1 MKAKLS
7 HKVVLVVSIP
17 LLFQLVFVSVFFN
30 SIKELDAIQQAQRQT
45 AKLMLWRNQLRVVNT
60 MNGCY
65 YILYR
70 ATQKKEYANNLYES
84 IHRNIEILKK
94 FQNEWKDDPVKSEI
108 FQSCVRLHKIAAR
121 QFSFF
126 MSLPSEA
133 FSISDVL
140 GGPQM
145 VEGAK
150 AEARQTGT
158 GKKSNLELYFAE
170 LEKSSAE
177 LNDRFHEQER
187 ELKNILQLSI
197 LASIIVSVITGLLFT
212 WSVIQRLQTVA
223 SNIRSMENHKEM
235 LDTVGGNDEIAA
247 LNKSVQE
254 TDRRIRQAE
263 EFQAQTARIVA
274 NELKEPLDLLA
285 TYLQKLLDEGFTSL
299 TADGKQRLERS
310 LQEVDRLRTLTRDL
324 LSLDKISRA
333 GWDLQIAEVDLANI
347 AATAVD
353 TVKDFASSVFVSI
366 ETKLT
371 EVRVM
376 GDSAR
381 LQQIALNLLTNAI
394 KFSKRGKCIVV
405 VTETEGRFG
414 KLSVTDHGTGI
425 PDDFQ
430 NLIFGKYEQASRED
444 STEKG
449 GSGLGLAISKKLIE
463 TQQGKMGFNSKLG
476 KGSTFWFMLP
486 LQSTESSAAS
496 DLPKAASN
504 SPKAGDMSETTEVL
518 TPSTRETAAPL
529 DNEERIPVRPTLW
542 LNGLLIVFLPMVLQ
556 LATIGLLW
564 VVINQIGIN
573 VDALYRIG
581 SIAQNHSAVMDA
593 IGFSS
598 RLSMLYNIEKDEF
611 YKSYAQ
617 TYQRQLSDL
626 IYQSTQMSQGDPKRE
641 QTAALLERLANR
653 IIQGENDIMDAPQDS
668 QVSEVF
674 GTSRLVEMLN
684 VFKQIALPVEV
695 SVSEANKVIES
706 NTLAKMEMRQN
717 IETIIFL
724 SSLGTFVCAV
734 LLGILF
740 TRKVAFRVEHIV
752 QNTRN
757 LVDKEPLLT
766 PLPGNDEIAFVD
778 RSFYEAANHL
788 IQLDRFKQEII
799 AITSHEFRTPLTS
812 LLAKVDL
819 IQVGVFG
826 TLNANGTEIARQ
838 ARKNISFLIV
848 LITNLLDVEK
858 IQSGRT
864 IVAREIVD
872 LTEVLIKASEDV
884 SELCN
889 EQQVKIVVEENA
901 VTASADA
908 VRLIQSINAVLTDI
922 LEHAPAGASIHL
934 NARRDGEHAIITV
947 VAPGGS
953 CSHNSLKPDSA
964 RGRLAR
970 DLLRLIVEQH
980 QGTTAIVASEDRLI
994 VTVKIPAV
1002 PEKNAAA

>member
-94 FQNEWKDDPVKSEI
+94 FQNEWRDDPVKSEI
-108 FQSCVRLHKIAAR
+108 FQSCVRLHKIVAR

-223 SNIRSMENHKEM
+223 SNIRSMESHQEM
-235 LDTVGGNDEIAA
+235 LDTVGGDDEIAA

-285 TYLQKLLDEGFTSL
+285 TYLQKLLDDGFTSM

-366 ETKLT
+366 ETQLT

-394 KFSKRGKCIVV
+394 KFSKRGKSIVV
-405 VTETEGRFG
+405 VTESEGRFG

-476 KGSTFWFMLP
+476 EGSTFWFMLP
-486 LQSTESSAAS
+486 RQNMKSRE
-496 DLPKAASN
+496 PHQ
-504 SPKAGDMSETTEVL
+504 SPKSAGEPETSEVTTEAMC
-518 TPSTRETAAPL
+518 ETASPL
-529 DNEERIPVRPTLW
+529 DSQERIPVRPTLW

-611 YKSYAQ
+611 YKGYAQ

-674 GTSRLVEMLN
+674 GTSKLVEMLN

-740 TRKVAFRVEHIV
+740 TRKVAFRVDHIV

-788 IQLDRFKQEII
+788 IQLERFKQEII

-864 IVAREIVD
+864 IVARDTVD
-872 LTEVLIKASEDV
+872 LSEVLTKASEDV

-934 NARRDGEHAIITV
+934 NARRDGEHALITV

-953 CSHNSLKPDSA
+953 CSHNSLKADSA

-994 VTVKIPAV
+994 VTIKMPAGS
-1002 PEKNAAA
+1002 EKNSAD

>member
-94 FQNEWKDDPVKSEI
+94 FQNEWRDDPVKSEI

-223 SNIRSMENHKEM
+223 SNIRSMESHQEM
-235 LDTVGGNDEIAA
+235 LDTVGGDDEIAA
-247 LNKSVQE
+247 LNKSG
-254 TDRRIRQAE
+254 QAE

-285 TYLQKLLDEGFTSL
+285 TYLQKLLDDGFTSM

-366 ETKLT
+366 ETQLT

-394 KFSKRGKCIVV
+394 KFSKRGKSIVV
-405 VTETEGRFG
+405 VTESEGRFG

-476 KGSTFWFMLP
+476 EGSTFWFMLP
-486 LQSTESSAAS
+486 RQNMKSRE
-496 DLPKAASN
+496 PHQ
-504 SPKAGDMSETTEVL
+504 SPKSAGEPETSEVTTEAMC
-518 TPSTRETAAPL
+518 ETASPL
-529 DNEERIPVRPTLW
+529 DSQERIPVRPTLW

-611 YKSYAQ
+611 YKGYAQ

-674 GTSRLVEMLN
+674 GTSKLVEMLN

-717 IETIIFL
+717 IETIILL
-724 SSLGTFVCAV
+724 SSVCTFISAVILGVMV
-734 LLGILF
+734 
-740 TRKVAFRVEHIV
+740 TRKLAFRVDHVV

-757 LVDKEPLLT
+757 LIDRKPLFP
-766 PLPGNDEIAFVD
+766 PLPGTDEIAFVD

-788 IQLDRFKQEII
+788 IQLEQFKQEII

-826 TLNANGTEIARQ
+826 ALNESGWTVARK

-848 LITNLLDVEK
+848 LITNLLDLEK
-858 IQSGRT
+858 IQSGKT
-864 IVAREIVD
+864 IVSKDSVSFD
-872 LTEVLIKASEDV
+872 DVLRKAVQEV
-884 SELCN
+884 SELS
-889 EQQVKIVVEENA
+889 EKRLPMIEVEENNI
-901 VTASADA
+901 TANVDA
-908 VRLIQSINAVLTDI
+908 VRLAQSISAVLREMLEYSTEDTI
-922 LEHAPAGASIHL
+922 LKIDTQAKEKVVLVTIT
-934 NARRDGEHAIITV
+934 ARGKE
-947 VAPGGS
+947 
-953 CSHNSLKPDSA
+953 CSQKALDRKTA
-964 RGRLAR
+964 RGRLAV
-970 DLLRLIVEQH
+970 DLLRAIVEQH
-980 QGTTAIVASEDRLI
+980 QGATEIKASDKQLE
-994 VTVKIPAV
+994 VKLEIPDS
-1002 PEKNAAA
+1002 

>member
-94 FQNEWKDDPVKSEI
+94 FQNEWRDDPVKSEI
-108 FQSCVRLHKIAAR
+108 FQSCVRLHKIVAR

-223 SNIRSMENHKEM
+223 SNIRSMESHQEM
-235 LDTVGGNDEIAA
+235 LDTVGGDDEIAA

-285 TYLQKLLDEGFTSL
+285 TYLQKLLDDGFTSM

-366 ETKLT
+366 ETQLT

-394 KFSKRGKCIVV
+394 KFSKRGKSIVV
-405 VTETEGRFG
+405 VTESEGRFG

-476 KGSTFWFMLP
+476 EGSTFWFMLP
-486 LQSTESSAAS
+486 RQNMKSRE
-496 DLPKAASN
+496 PHQ
-504 SPKAGDMSETTEVL
+504 SPKSAGEPETSEVTTEAMC
-518 TPSTRETAAPL
+518 ETASPL
-529 DNEERIPVRPTLW
+529 DSQERIPVRPTLW

-611 YKSYAQ
+611 YKGYAQ

-674 GTSRLVEMLN
+674 GTSKLVEMLN

-717 IETIIFL
+717 IETIILL
-724 SSLGTFVCAV
+724 SSVCTFISAVILGVMV
-734 LLGILF
+734 
-740 TRKVAFRVEHIV
+740 TRKLAFRVDHVV

-757 LVDKEPLLT
+757 LIDRKPLFP
-766 PLPGNDEIAFVD
+766 PLPGTDEIAFVD

-788 IQLDRFKQEII
+788 IQLEQFKQEII

-826 TLNANGTEIARQ
+826 ALNESGWTVARK

-848 LITNLLDVEK
+848 LITNLLDLEK
-858 IQSGRT
+858 IQSGKT
-864 IVAREIVD
+864 IVSKDSVSFD
-872 LTEVLIKASEDV
+872 DVLRKAVQEV
-884 SELCN
+884 SELS
-889 EQQVKIVVEENA
+889 EERLPMIEVEENNI
-901 VTASADA
+901 TANVDA
-908 VRLIQSINAVLTDI
+908 VRLAQSISAVLREMLEYSTEDTI
-922 LEHAPAGASIHL
+922 LKIDTQAKEKVVLVTIT
-934 NARRDGEHAIITV
+934 ARGKE
-947 VAPGGS
+947 
-953 CSHNSLKPDSA
+953 CSQKALDRKTA
-964 RGRLAR
+964 RGRLAV
-970 DLLRLIVEQH
+970 DLLRAIVEQH
-980 QGTTAIVASEDRLI
+980 QGATEIKASDKQLE
-994 VTVKIPAV
+994 VKLEIPDS
-1002 PEKNAAA
+1002 

>member
-1 MKAKLS
+1 M
-7 HKVVLVVSIP
+7 
-17 LLFQLVFVSVFFN
+17 LFQLVFVSVFFN

-94 FQNEWKDDPVKSEI
+94 FQNEWRDDPVKSEI
-108 FQSCVRLHKIAAR
+108 FQSCVRLHKIVAR

-223 SNIRSMENHKEM
+223 SNIRSMESHQEM
-235 LDTVGGNDEIAA
+235 LDTVGGDDEIAA

-285 TYLQKLLDEGFTSL
+285 TYLQKLLDDGFTSM

-366 ETKLT
+366 ETQLT

-394 KFSKRGKCIVV
+394 KFSKRGKSIVV
-405 VTETEGRFG
+405 VTESEGRFG

-476 KGSTFWFMLP
+476 EGSTFWFMLP
-486 LQSTESSAAS
+486 RQNMKSRE
-496 DLPKAASN
+496 PHQ
-504 SPKAGDMSETTEVL
+504 SPKSAGEPETSEVTTEAMC
-518 TPSTRETAAPL
+518 ETASPL
-529 DNEERIPVRPTLW
+529 DSQERIPVRPTLW

-611 YKSYAQ
+611 YKGYAQ

-674 GTSRLVEMLN
+674 GTSKLVEMLN

-717 IETIIFL
+717 IETIILL
-724 SSLGTFVCAV
+724 SSVCTFISAVILGVMV
-734 LLGILF
+734 
-740 TRKVAFRVEHIV
+740 TRKLAFRVDHVV

-757 LVDKEPLLT
+757 LIDRKPLFP
-766 PLPGNDEIAFVD
+766 PLPGTDEIAFVD

-788 IQLDRFKQEII
+788 IQLEQFKQEII

-826 TLNANGTEIARQ
+826 ALNESGWTVARK

-848 LITNLLDVEK
+848 LITNLLDLEK
-858 IQSGRT
+858 IQSGKT
-864 IVAREIVD
+864 IVSKDSVSFD
-872 LTEVLIKASEDV
+872 DVLRKAVQEV
-884 SELCN
+884 SELS
-889 EQQVKIVVEENA
+889 EERLPMIEVEENNI
-901 VTASADA
+901 TANVDA
-908 VRLIQSINAVLTDI
+908 VRLAQSISAVLREMLEYSTEDTI
-922 LEHAPAGASIHL
+922 LKIDTQAKEKVVLVTIT
-934 NARRDGEHAIITV
+934 ARGKE
-947 VAPGGS
+947 
-953 CSHNSLKPDSA
+953 CSQKALDRKTA
-964 RGRLAR
+964 RGRLAV
-970 DLLRLIVEQH
+970 DLLRAIVEQH
-980 QGTTAIVASEDRLI
+980 QGATEIKASDKQLE
-994 VTVKIPAV
+994 VKLEIPDS
-1002 PEKNAAA
+1002 

>member
-1 MKAKLS
+1 
-7 HKVVLVVSIP
+7 
-17 LLFQLVFVSVFFN
+17 
-30 SIKELDAIQQAQRQT
+30 
-45 AKLMLWRNQLRVVNT
+45 
-60 MNGCY
+60 
-65 YILYR
+65 
-70 ATQKKEYANNLYES
+70 
-84 IHRNIEILKK
+84 
-94 FQNEWKDDPVKSEI
+94 
-108 FQSCVRLHKIAAR
+108 
-121 QFSFF
+121 
-126 MSLPSEA
+126 
-133 FSISDVL
+133 
-140 GGPQM
+140 
-145 VEGAK
+145 
-150 AEARQTGT
+150 
-158 GKKSNLELYFAE
+158 
-170 LEKSSAE
+170 
-177 LNDRFHEQER
+177 
-187 ELKNILQLSI
+187 QLSI

-223 SNIRSMENHKEM
+223 SNIRSMESHQEM
-235 LDTVGGNDEIAA
+235 LDTVGGDDEIAA

-285 TYLQKLLDEGFTSL
+285 TYLQKLLDDGFTSM

-366 ETKLT
+366 ETQLT

-394 KFSKRGKCIVV
+394 KFSKRGKSIVV
-405 VTETEGRFG
+405 VTESEGRFG

-476 KGSTFWFMLP
+476 EGSTFWFMLP
-486 LQSTESSAAS
+486 RQNMKSRE
-496 DLPKAASN
+496 PHQ
-504 SPKAGDMSETTEVL
+504 SPKSAGEPETSEVTTEAMC
-518 TPSTRETAAPL
+518 ETASPL
-529 DNEERIPVRPTLW
+529 DSQERIPVRPTLW

-611 YKSYAQ
+611 YKGYAQ

-674 GTSRLVEMLN
+674 GTSKLVEMLN

-717 IETIIFL
+717 IETIILL
-724 SSLGTFVCAV
+724 SSVCTFISAVILGVMV
-734 LLGILF
+734 
-740 TRKVAFRVEHIV
+740 TRKLAFRVDHVV

-757 LVDKEPLLT
+757 LIDRKPLFP
-766 PLPGNDEIAFVD
+766 PLPGTDEIAFVD

-788 IQLDRFKQEII
+788 IQLEQFKQEII

-826 TLNANGTEIARQ
+826 ALNESGWTVARK

-848 LITNLLDVEK
+848 LITNLLDLEK
-858 IQSGRT
+858 IQSGKT
-864 IVAREIVD
+864 IVSKDSVSFD
-872 LTEVLIKASEDV
+872 DVLRKAVQEV
-884 SELCN
+884 SELS
-889 EQQVKIVVEENA
+889 EERLPMIEVEENNI
-901 VTASADA
+901 TANVDA
-908 VRLIQSINAVLTDI
+908 VRLAQSISAVLREMLEYSTEDTI
-922 LEHAPAGASIHL
+922 LKIDTQAKEKVVLVTIT
-934 NARRDGEHAIITV
+934 ARGKE
-947 VAPGGS
+947 
-953 CSHNSLKPDSA
+953 CSQKALDRKTA
-964 RGRLAR
+964 RGRLAV
-970 DLLRLIVEQH
+970 DLLRAIVEQH
-980 QGTTAIVASEDRLI
+980 QGATEIKASDKQLE
-994 VTVKIPAV
+994 VKLEIPDS
-1002 PEKNAAA
+1002 

>member
-94 FQNEWKDDPVKSEI
+94 FQNEWRDDPVKSEI
-108 FQSCVRLHKIAAR
+108 FQSCVRLHKIVAR

-223 SNIRSMENHKEM
+223 SNIRSMESHQEM
-235 LDTVGGNDEIAA
+235 LDTVGGDDEIAA

-285 TYLQKLLDEGFTSL
+285 TYLQKLLDDGFTSM

-366 ETKLT
+366 ETQLT

-394 KFSKRGKCIVV
+394 KFSKRGKSIVV
-405 VTETEGRFG
+405 VTESEGRFG

-476 KGSTFWFMLP
+476 EGSTFWFMLP
-486 LQSTESSAAS
+486 RQNMKSRE
-496 DLPKAASN
+496 PHQ
-504 SPKAGDMSETTEVL
+504 SPKSAGEPETSEVTTEAMC
-518 TPSTRETAAPL
+518 ETASPL
-529 DNEERIPVRPTLW
+529 DSQERIPVRPTLW

-611 YKSYAQ
+611 YKGYAQ

-674 GTSRLVEMLN
+674 GTSKLVEMLN

-717 IETIIFL
+717 IETIILL
-724 SSLGTFVCAV
+724 SSVCTFISAVILGVMV
-734 LLGILF
+734 
-740 TRKVAFRVEHIV
+740 TRKLAFRVDHVV

-757 LVDKEPLLT
+757 LIDRKPLFP
-766 PLPGNDEIAFVD
+766 PLPGTDEIAFVD

-788 IQLDRFKQEII
+788 IQLEQFKQEII

-826 TLNANGTEIARQ
+826 ALNESGWTVARK

-848 LITNLLDVEK
+848 LITNLLDLEK
-858 IQSGRT
+858 IQSGKT
-864 IVAREIVD
+864 IVSKDSVSFD
-872 LTEVLIKASEDV
+872 DVLRKAVQEV
-884 SELCN
+884 SELS
-889 EQQVKIVVEENA
+889 EKRLPMIEVEENNI
-901 VTASADA
+901 TANVDA
-908 VRLIQSINAVLTDI
+908 VRLAQSISAVLREMLEYSTEDTI
-922 LEHAPAGASIHL
+922 LKIDTQAKEKVVLVTIT
-934 NARRDGEHAIITV
+934 ARGKE
-947 VAPGGS
+947 
-953 CSHNSLKPDSA
+953 CSQKALDRKTA
-964 RGRLAR
+964 RGRLAV
-970 DLLRLIVEQH
+970 DLLRAIVEQH
-980 QGTTAIVASEDRLI
+980 QGATEIKASDKQLE
-994 VTVKIPAV
+994 VKLEIPDS
-1002 PEKNAAA
+1002 

>member
-1 MKAKLS
+1 M
-7 HKVVLVVSIP
+7 
-17 LLFQLVFVSVFFN
+17 LFQLVFVSVFFN

-70 ATQKKEYANNLYES
+70 ATQKKEYAENLNES

-94 FQNEWKDDPVKSEI
+94 FQNEWRDDPVKSEI

-223 SNIRSMENHKEM
+223 SNIRSMESHQEM
-235 LDTVGGNDEIAA
+235 LDTVGGDDEIAA

-285 TYLQKLLDEGFTSL
+285 TYLQKLLDDGFTSM

-366 ETKLT
+366 ETQLT

-394 KFSKRGKCIVV
+394 KFSKRGKSIVV
-405 VTETEGRFG
+405 VTESEGRFG

-476 KGSTFWFMLP
+476 EGSTFWFMLP
-486 LQSTESSAAS
+486 RQNMKSRE
-496 DLPKAASN
+496 PHQ
-504 SPKAGDMSETTEVL
+504 SPKSAGEPETSEVTTEAMC
-518 TPSTRETAAPL
+518 ETASPL
-529 DNEERIPVRPTLW
+529 DSQERIPVRPTLW

-611 YKSYAQ
+611 YKGYAQ

-674 GTSRLVEMLN
+674 GTSKLVEMLN

-717 IETIIFL
+717 IETIILL
-724 SSLGTFVCAV
+724 SSVCTFISAVILGVMV
-734 LLGILF
+734 
-740 TRKVAFRVEHIV
+740 TRKLAFRVDHVV

-757 LVDKEPLLT
+757 LIDRKPLFP
-766 PLPGNDEIAFVD
+766 PLPGTDEIAFVD

-788 IQLDRFKQEII
+788 IQLEQFKQEII

-826 TLNANGTEIARQ
+826 ALNESGWTVARK

-848 LITNLLDVEK
+848 LITNLLDLEK
-858 IQSGRT
+858 IQSGKT
-864 IVAREIVD
+864 IVSKDSVSFD
-872 LTEVLIKASEDV
+872 DVLRKAVQEV
-884 SELCN
+884 SELS
-889 EQQVKIVVEENA
+889 EKRLPMIEVEENNI
-901 VTASADA
+901 TANVDA
-908 VRLIQSINAVLTDI
+908 VRLAQSISAVLREMLEYSTEDTI
-922 LEHAPAGASIHL
+922 LKIDTQAKEKVVLVTIT
-934 NARRDGEHAIITV
+934 ARGKE
-947 VAPGGS
+947 
-953 CSHNSLKPDSA
+953 CSQKALDRKTA
-964 RGRLAR
+964 RGRLAV
-970 DLLRLIVEQH
+970 DLLRAIVEQH
-980 QGTTAIVASEDRLI
+980 QGATEIKASDKQLE
-994 VTVKIPAV
+994 VKLEIPDS
-1002 PEKNAAA
+1002 